1 MEGKLFV
8 NLGDILIRIH
18 NGTMG
23 YFYIK
28 LGVFYFMFYNG
39 MMLNFY
45 VNLRG
50 YFISS
55 SIMAWWVIV

>member
-1 MEGKLFV
+1 
-8 NLGDILIRIH
+8 
-18 NGTMG
+18 
-23 YFYIK
+23 
-28 LGVFYFMFYNG
+28 